1 MTTQATTLGTFSVQV
16 RFVGPTGSSVD
27 LDALVETGATFS
39 VLGTDVMSRLGVQPS
54 GKRRF
59 RLADDTVREY
69 EVGFVDLVYQA
80 ERVPLIVVFGDAG
93 VSPLLGATALENLG
107 MGVDPVNRRLI
118 AADAL
123 LK

>member
-27 LDALVETGATFS
+27 LDALVETGATYS

-69 EVGFVDLVYQA
+69 EVGVVDLVYQS

-118 AADAL
+118 AVDAL